1 MSEQTS
7 THEHAACCSKKCT
20 SLMWWATLLVAVIA
34 VPAFGFI
41 IASVIPTKGIGEIIV
56 FMMACW
62 FCTFLGMKLMQ
73 MPSMNQKLGGKKD

>member
-7 THEHAACCSKKCT
+7 TNEHSGACGSKKCT

-41 IASVIPTKGIGEIIV
+41 IASVIPAKGIGVLHLPWHE
-56 FMMACW
+56 ADADAEHEPKAW
-62 FCTFLGMKLMQ
+62 R
-73 MPSMNQKLGGKKD
+73 